1 MAPPSNGSPPQPPVA
16 ADLVLAQT
24 QAMLAPLI
32 RWLVTQGVGYPQLAQ
47 ALREVYLDTA
57 RASLD
62 AEGKRVTDA
71 AISLRTGVHRKEVR
85 AHTEQRSA
93 RSESGAGPALAK
105 SPQSSIAEQV
115 FTRWITDAAYRGAKG
130 EPVSLAIAG
139 PAPSFDSLV
148 SSVTRDFARRTVLDE
163 LVRLGLVEEA
173 GQQVAPRVLSA
184 APPHDQEQLLR
195 TFSMHVADHIASCTA
210 NIQSARAGSDER
222 LLENSLYGQ
231 GLSDA
236 SIAQLSQLAREV
248 WKPAFQQMVSAAQQ
262 RYALDSQSAKADT
275 TEADASRPRGRMRFG
290 VYFYSEPDR

>member
-1 MAPPSNGSPPQPPVA
+1 MAPRPNGSPSQPPVA
-16 ADLVLAQT
+16 ADLVLVQT

-57 RASLD
+57 RASLE

-105 SPQSSIAEQV
+105 SPQSSVAEQV
-115 FTRWITDAAYRGAKG
+115 FTRWITDAAYRGEQG
-130 EPVSLAIAG
+130 EPATLAIAG

-163 LVRLGLVEEA
+163 LVRLGLVEET
-173 GQQVAPRVLSA
+173 GLQVAPRAQSA
-184 APPHDQEQLLR
+184 TPPHDQEQLLR
-195 TFSMHVADHIASCTA
+195 TFSLHVADHIASCAA
-210 NIQSARAGSDER
+210 NLDSARAGSDER

-236 SIAQLSQLAREV
+236 SIAQLSHLAREV
-248 WKPAFQQMVSAAQQ
+248 WKPVFQQMVSAAQQ
-262 RYALDSQSAKADT
+262 RYDLDGQAAEADT
-275 TEADASRPRGRMRFG
+275 TGTDTTRPRGRMRFG